1 MKERV
6 ILLTM
11 LGGIALNAT
20 SASSTHRPQLIWNAT
35 SSVPIGLYR
44 IVSADPLTVGTL
56 VVVKTPPSF
65 ARLFS
70 ERAYLP
76 LGVPLVKPI
85 AAMAGDAVCRHG
97 RNVTIDSRVAA
108 IALDRDRLGRK
119 LPRWQGC
126 RRVAASEV
134 FLLATSRPDS
144 LDSRYFG
151 PVPVSSVIG
160 RAVPLWLIRGR

>member
-1 MKERV
+1 MKARV
-6 ILLTM
+6 ILPAM
-11 LGGIALNAT
+11 LGGVALIAA
-20 SASSTHRPQLIWNAT
+20 ASPAHRPLLIWNAT
-35 SSVPIGLYR
+35 SSVSVGLYR
-44 IVSADPLTVGTL
+44 IVSADPLTVGNL
-56 VVVKTPPSF
+56 VVVKTPPNLAPLF
-65 ARLFS
+65 A

-85 AAMAGDAVCRHG
+85 AAMTGNKVCRHG
-97 RNVTIDSRVAA
+97 RNVTIDGHVAA
-108 IALDRDRLGRK
+108 IALDRDHLGRK

-126 RRVAASEV
+126 RWLAAGET

-160 RAVPLWLIRGR
+160 RAVPLWLIGGQ